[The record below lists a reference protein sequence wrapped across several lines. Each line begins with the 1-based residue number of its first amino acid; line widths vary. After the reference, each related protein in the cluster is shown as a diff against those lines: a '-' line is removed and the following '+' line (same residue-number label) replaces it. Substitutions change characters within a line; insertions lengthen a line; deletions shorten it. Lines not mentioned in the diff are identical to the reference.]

1 MQVRRN
7 VRCSWRSMIHQDK
20 RGKNMTT
27 KIIGLS
33 ELWDEITGYVGD
45 LMDYAYIDDQIEI
58 NMIWDLVEEYKKKN
72 NADNEPWNL
81 KEKIINDIY
90 FMFYDVYN
98 SMPDPFD
105 DLIEIICSSKEDKIR
120 YAEILY
126 TADDKYVK
134 YEGAI
139 LLAELGCT
147 EKVIDYFENYR
158 GYERE
163 KVYGLMLDYYIGSDY
178 EKAVETA
185 NNALKNCRKDQTEF
199 MIFLLKDAQ
208 KSGDE
213 AKFKKLFR
221 NAHVRKLVNSDVI
234 DSMFEIDNDSDGG
247 KSE

>member
-1 MQVRRN
+1 MIAECYLLGSILHILMRYLLSKIVVYQMMQRIYFVSFRIFQML
-7 VRCSWRSMIHQDK
+7 S
-20 RGKNMTT
+20 
-27 KIIGLS
+27 KIN
-33 ELWDEITGYVGD
+33 
-45 LMDYAYIDDQIEI
+45 IEI

-163 KVYGLMLDYYIGSDY
+163 KVYGLMLDYYAGSDY

-185 NNALKNCRKDQTEF
+185 NNALKN
-199 MIFLLKDAQ
+199 
-208 KSGDE
+208 
-213 AKFKKLFR
+213 
-221 NAHVRKLVNSDVI
+221 
-234 DSMFEIDNDSDGG
+234 
-247 KSE
+247 